1 MEYKDE
7 AEGNPGE
14 SYGRLAGIDWL
25 RSLAISGVTLF
36 HVFPDL
42 APGGFLGVNIFFILS
57 GFLAAYSGAKLLEG
71 DRPLRFG
78 PYLWDYYRRRL
89 GRIYPSL
96 IIVVLATLGAC
107 QLAAPRLLRG
117 MGPEVLSIFGGYNNL
132 WQAAQNA
139 DYFTRLTGADPFT
152 HMWFLGIELQFCL
165 IFPLILFLYRGIAE
179 GCGKKE
185 GALLLALVGLV
196 LAGYIPKAFAVGPGQ
211 DVTALYYGT
220 AGRIYDLLLGAALG
234 FYRGAGALIPRFP
247 GNKRRRKPSWPAV
260 LVYGLL
266 VVLTLGAF
274 ALVEGSG
281 SFLYQGGMAALSG
294 AFCLLVWLTA
304 RERAPLGGFFE
315 NGITRFLGKYSYGIF
330 LWQYPVIVLAPRLGL
345 KAETAGTW
353 AAGAGEIGAMIG
365 LAVLTDRAE
374 RGFSGILVRK
384 NSEKSRI
391 MEKVSAVA
399 AAVMMAWGAYGLAL
413 APWQKAA
420 DTDYLRARLADNA
433 ALLRQQEP
441 GQTVGAADNKREE
454 EQPGAEDGLKKPRK
468 ADKTSQPDEPGRTSE
483 AVPAPTEKK
492 PAESVGSAGLAG
504 SGEGVAIPSGIIC
517 IGDSVM
523 LGSARAIKRALPGC
537 YIDAD
542 VCRYVGGGIPVAEE
556 LLAAGKLGD
565 VVVIALGTNGPIC
578 GAERYEEQT
587 VALLELLK
595 DRRVFWVN
603 TYGADIDWIKPNN
616 DYIAALPGRWPNV
629 RVVDWHGL
637 VSGHPEWLSGDG
649 VHPNDDGVEQYA
661 GLLKETIEGELG
673 RQSKTR

>member
-1 MEYKDE
+1 MEYKDG
-7 AEGNPGE
+7 AKGNPGE
-14 SYGRLAGIDWL
+14 NSGRLAGVDWL

-71 DRPLRFG
+71 NRSFHFG
-78 PYLWDYYRRRL
+78 SYLWDYYRRRL
-89 GRIYPSL
+89 GRIYPSM

-117 MGPEVLSIFGGYNNL
+117 MGPEVLSIFGGYNNF

-165 IFPLILFLYRGIAE
+165 AFPFIFFLYRGIAA

-196 LAGYIPKAFAVGPGQ
+196 LAGYIPKAFAADPGQ
-211 DVTALYYGT
+211 DVTDLYYGT

-234 FYRGAGALIPRFP
+234 FYRGAGELISRSP
-247 GNKRRRKPSWPAV
+247 GNNYRRKPSRLAV

-266 VVLTLGAF
+266 VLLTLGAF

-281 SFLYQGGMAALSG
+281 SFLYQGGMGALSG

-315 NGITRFLGKYSYGIF
+315 NGATRFLGKYSYGIF
-330 LWQYPVIVLAPRLGL
+330 LWQYPVIVLAPQLGL
-345 KAETAGTW
+345 KVETAGTW

-365 LAVLTDRAE
+365 LAMLTDKAE
-374 RGFSGILVRK
+374 RGLSGIFVRK
-384 NSEKSRI
+384 NSEKSRT

-399 AAVMMAWGAYGLAL
+399 AAVMMAWGTYGLAL
-413 APWQKAA
+413 APWQRAA

-433 ALLRQQEP
+433 ALLRQQKQ
-441 GQTVGAADNKREE
+441 GQTVGAADNKMEE
-454 EQPGAEDGLKKPRK
+454 RQPGAEGEPEKPRK
-468 ADKTSQPDEPGRTSE
+468 ADKIGQPDKPGRIPG
-483 AVPAPTEKK
+483 AVPAPIEKK
-492 PAESVGSAGLAG
+492 PVEPVGAAGLVEP
-504 SGEGVAIPSGIIC
+504 GEGAAIPSGIIC

-523 LGSARAIKRALPGC
+523 LGSARAIKRALPDC

-556 LLAAGKLGD
+556 LLAAGRLGNI
-565 VVVIALGTNGPIC
+565 VVIALGTNGPIC

-603 TYGADIDWIKPNN
+603 TYGEDIDWIKPNN
-616 DYIAALPGRWPNV
+616 DYIAAMPGRWPNV
-629 RVVDWHGL
+629 RMVDWHGL

-673 RQSKTR
+673 RSK